1 MSPHHA
7 ARQPTRPTFGW
18 DNLGGPHRA
27 GLPAVDDLPHR
38 RALTSGR
45 AALFA
50 AMKALG
56 VQPGDSVLA
65 PSYHCPTL
73 VAPLRAAGAAVQFY
87 PLGADG
93 LPRLDAIT
101 PAPRTRAIVVMQL
114 FGLPRSLAA
123 ERAWCDARGIALVE
137 DCAHSFFGQAGER
150 PVGHWGDL
158 ATASLSKFF
167 PLAEGGLLASARP
180 LPAQPLRPAGA
191 RQQLKAW
198 VDLLERGSAQ
208 GRLAGL
214 NLPLHALF
222 RLKNGPSRPPAA
234 GGAPP
239 ASSDMTEAQLL
250 ADCDLARSEQAP
262 TALARWLAG
271 LPRGRIVARR
281 RAHYEALYRATQGLR
296 GARPLCGALPAH
308 AAPYVMPLWVDEPE
322 PAETLYAALR
332 AAGCAVFRWDR
343 VWPGVPAFTDDHGAR
358 WRRQVLQLLCHQDLD
373 EAQLARSCDVLTRT
387 LTP

>member
-1 MSPHHA
+1 MPSHP

-18 DNLGGPHRA
+18 DNLHGPRA
-27 GLPAVDDLPHR
+27 SGLPAVDDLPHQR
-38 RALTSGR
+38 PLTSGR

-50 AMKALG
+50 AMKALA

-93 LPRLDAIT
+93 LPLLDALT
-101 PAPRTRAIVVMQL
+101 PAPRTRAIVVAQL
-114 FGLPRSLAA
+114 FGLPRSLAGV
-123 ERAWCDARGIALVE
+123 RAWCDARGIALVE

-167 PLAEGGLLASARP
+167 PVPEGGLLASARP
-180 LPAQPLRPAGA
+180 LPAQALQPAGA
-191 RQQLKAW
+191 KQQLKAW
-198 VDLLERGSAQ
+198 VDLLERGSEQ

-214 NLPLHALF
+214 NAPLRALF
-222 RLKNGPSRPPAA
+222 RLKNGPPRAPSA
-234 GGAPP
+234 GGTPP
-239 ASSDMTEAQLL
+239 PMDEAGMM

-262 TALARWLAG
+262 PALARWLFA
-271 LPRGRIVARR
+271 LPRRRIVLNR
-281 RAHYEALYRATQGLR
+281 RAHYDALYRGTLGLA
-296 GARPLCGALPAH
+296 GARPLFGPLPAL

-322 PAETLYAALR
+322 PVYAALR

-343 VWPGVPAFTDDHGAR
+343 VWPGVPGFPDDHGAR
-358 WRRQVLQLLCHQDLD
+358 WRTHVLQLLCHQDLR
-373 EAQLARSCDVLTRT
+373 EPMLARTCELLQQSLTR
-387 LTP
+387 